1 MKKKLVLVLDVE
13 LDKNVDLQNLANTFA
28 QAIQTVDQVDL
39 HNAVLFD
46 DDESSADKWVAEL
59 KKS

>member
-13 LDKNVDLQNLANTFA
+13 LDKNVDMQNLTDTIT
-28 QAIQTVDQVDL
+28 QAIQTVDQVEL

-46 DDESSADKWVAEL
+46 DDESSADKWVAEM
-59 KKS
+59 KTR

>member
-13 LDKNVDLQNLANTFA
+13 LDKNVDMQNLANTIT
-28 QAIQTVDQVDL
+28 QAVLTVDQVDL

-46 DDESSADKWVAEL
+46 DDESSADKWVAEM
-59 KKS
+59 KK